1 MSSSRLI
8 SPGVLMKLKEIRLWA
23 NPMTMLAMMARRNEV
38 MPAMTA
44 ATSASES
51 VWSPRVVTSP
61 AEPDWPA
68 MRTIESVE
76 SPAASAQTK
85 VETIFGLMLDSR
97 ASCGLL
103 AHALT
108 VRPMV
113 VRSRNQ
119 VRAIRATGTMIRID
133 RSDPRTCTPAT
144 VHDPL
149 MALG

>member
-1 MSSSRLI
+1 
-8 SPGVLMKLKEIRLWA
+8 
-23 NPMTMLAMMARRNEV
+23 MTMLAMMARRNEV

-51 VWSPRVVTSP
+51 VWAPRVVTSP

-68 MRTIESVE
+68 MRTTESVD
-76 SPAASAQTK
+76 SPAASAHTM
-85 VETIFGLMLDSR
+85 VETILGLMLDNR

-113 VRSRNQ
+113 VRSRNH
-119 VRAIRATGTMIRID
+119 VRAMSVTGTMMRIEM
-133 RSDPRTCTPAT
+133 SDPSD
-144 VHDPL
+144 VHAGHRPRAVE
-149 MALG
+149 ALG